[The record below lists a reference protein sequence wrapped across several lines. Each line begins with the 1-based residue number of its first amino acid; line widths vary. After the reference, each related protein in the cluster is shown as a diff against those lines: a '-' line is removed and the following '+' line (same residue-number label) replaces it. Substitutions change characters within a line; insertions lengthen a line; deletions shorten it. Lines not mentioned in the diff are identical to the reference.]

1 MEWQQKRKKALSPAR
16 ERAVTHRKLWYV
28 TWQVNYSITSEPN
41 TRKTEGGMKNVSKQ
55 RHKTRN
61 MESLYSV

>member
-41 TRKTEGGMKNVSKQ
+41 TRKTEGGMANVSQ
-55 RHKTRN
+55 
-61 MESLYSV
+61 